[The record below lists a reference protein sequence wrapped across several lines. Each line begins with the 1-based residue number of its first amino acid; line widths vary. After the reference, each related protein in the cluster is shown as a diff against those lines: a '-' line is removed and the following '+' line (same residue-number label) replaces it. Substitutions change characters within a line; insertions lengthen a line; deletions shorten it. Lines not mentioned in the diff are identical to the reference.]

1 MLDRVNRDFN
11 PIPLTTVFDLQREI
25 AWALEDSVSVRSLS
39 VSYSLAVGGQRV
51 IIPEKLA

>member
-39 VSYSLAVGGQRV
+39 VSYSLAVGGS
-51 IIPEKLA
+51 KGHNS